1 MLASDQKNLV
11 SMFFDQADAL
21 GERPFLWAK
30 RDGRYHPL
38 SWRDVAARVSALA
51 RGLRAM
57 GVDRGDRIALVAE
70 NGPDWVVAD
79 IAIMTAGAITVPA
92 YTTNTADD
100 HRHILTDSGASGAIV
115 STRRLATPVLEAAGR
130 SASTRFVITI
140 EQPHLEPGTEVEV
153 LSWDEVAARGHEDH
167 TNLIEE
173 ATHLTR
179 TDTAC
184 IIYTSGTTGAPKGVM
199 LSHGSILHNCAGAFN
214 ALLELGLGDE
224 VFLSFLPL
232 SHSYEH
238 TVGIYFPILIA
249 AQVYFAEGVETLA
262 ANMVEARPTI
272 MTAVP
277 RLYEALHTKILRG
290 VERTSGI
297 KEKLFRRALSLG
309 ERRYRDPSSLGLFG
323 RLDDRVLDEVVR
335 DKVRASFGG
344 RLKALVSGGAPLNP
358 EIGVFFT
365 ALGLRILQGYGQ
377 TESGPVVS
385 VNRPS
390 GPKMHTVGPPLTDT
404 EVRIAADGEI
414 LIRGELVMQG
424 YWGHEKETG
433 ETVVDGWLHTGDIGE
448 IDDDGHIVITDRKKD
463 IIVNSGGDNISPARV
478 EGLLTIEPEIA
489 QAMVWGDKRPNLV
502 ALVVPDGE
510 WMADW
515 ARAAGRDADLAALA
529 EDADFRKALG
539 DAVERVNG
547 GLSLIEKVR
556 RFTIA
561 PEPFTI
567 ANEQLTPTMKIR
579 RHVLKAVYG
588 EALEAL
594 YR

>member
-1 MLASDQKNLV
+1 MLASQQKNLV

-30 RDGRYHPL
+30 RDGCYQPL
-38 SWRDVAARVSALA
+38 SWRDVAARVSALT

-57 GVDRGDRIALVAE
+57 GVGRGDRVALVAE
-70 NGPDWVVAD
+70 NGPDWVIAD
-79 IAIMTAGAITVPA
+79 IAVMAAGGITVPA
-92 YTTNTADD
+92 YTTNTASD
-100 HRHILTDSGASGAIV
+100 HRHILTDSGAVGAIV
-115 STRRLATPVLEAAGR
+115 STRRLATPLLAAAGE
-130 SASTRFVITI
+130 SAATRFVVTL
-140 EQPHLEPGTEVEV
+140 EQPHLDPGTEVEV
-153 LSWDEVAARGHEDH
+153 VSWDEVAARGHEDH
-167 TNLIEE
+167 ANIVDD
-173 ATHLTR
+173 ATHLAR
-179 TDTAC
+179 RDTAC

-199 LSHGSILHNCAGAFN
+199 LSHGAILHNCAGAYD

-238 TVGIYFPILIA
+238 TVGIYFPILIG

-277 RLYEALHTKILRG
+277 RLYEALHAKILRG
-290 VERTSGI
+290 VERAGGI
-297 KEKLFRRALSLG
+297 KKTLFRRAVSIG
-309 ERRYRDPSSLGLFG
+309 ERRYRDPASLGLFG
-323 RLDDRVLDEVVR
+323 RLDDRILDKVVR
-335 DKVRASFGG
+335 NKVRASFGG

-365 ALGLRILQGYGQ
+365 ALGLCILQGYGQ

-390 GPKMHTVGPPLTDT
+390 APKMHTVGPPLTDT

-448 IDDDGHIVITDRKKD
+448 IDGDGHIVITDRKKD
-463 IIVNSGGDNISPARV
+463 IIVNSGGDNVSPARV
-478 EGLLTIEPEIA
+478 EGLLTMEPEIA

-502 ALVVPDGE
+502 ALLVPDAE
-510 WMADW
+510 WMAEW
-515 ARAAGRDADLAALA
+515 AQGAGREADLAALS

-556 RFTIA
+556 RFTVA
-561 PEPFTI
+561 PKPFTI

-579 RHVLKAVYG
+579 RHVLKATYG
-588 EALEAL
+588 ERLEAL